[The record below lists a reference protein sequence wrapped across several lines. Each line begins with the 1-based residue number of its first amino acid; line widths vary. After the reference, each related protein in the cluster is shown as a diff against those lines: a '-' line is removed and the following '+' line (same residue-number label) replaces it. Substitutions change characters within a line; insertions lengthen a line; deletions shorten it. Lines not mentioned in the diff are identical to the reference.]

1 MISYQEM
8 KKTVQKK
15 YDDFLRDYAFFAF
28 SNEQFEEGKKKLN
41 VESDNKLVRIYGG
54 GFLLASKVDEFKALV
69 KECDDIQKQ
78 YNKDKK
84 QLKQAI
90 MYELA
95 NHEYHIREDLE
106 DTLNAL
112 GIDEEDLNN
121 PELKKLIKSCVKEY
135 MNNIN
140 DYYDKLDN
148 QLMEAN

>member
-41 VESDNKLVRIYGG
+41 VGPDNKLVRIYGG

-84 QLKQAI
+84 QLKKAI

-121 PELKKLIKSCVKEY
+121 QELKKLIKSCIKEY
-135 MNNIN
+135 MKNIN
-140 DYYDKLDN
+140 DYYDKLDE
-148 QLMEAN
+148 QLKEAN